1 MNRKEQIVY
10 ILGFIV
16 IIYGAF
22 AGRDFSNS
30 ADVLEGVLMIALFLG
45 IFLIFFYNN
54 KHSLGD
60 WAPFKV
66 SGG

>member
-30 ADVLEGVLMIALFLG
+30 TDVLEGVLMIALFIG

-60 WAPFKV
+60 WSPFKV
-66 SGG
+66 GGG

>member
-10 ILGFIV
+10 ILGFI
-16 IIYGAF
+16 IIICGAF

-30 ADVLEGVLMIALFLG
+30 GDVLEGVGLIVLFLG
-45 IFLIFFYNN
+45 IFLIFLYNS

-60 WAPFKV
+60 WSPFKV
-66 SGG
+66 GGG